1 MGERAGDDESFSVA
15 GTSAS
20 GTLCSIT
27 VPTAGGTGG
36 GARSCR
42 KDVTVKFHLMKAQV
56 VAHAYPRHH
65 TLDEV
70 KEHIACKFQ
79 VKSKFLLL
87 RQAGTE
93 LPGHRRLEELCVSE
107 YNVCDLELL
116 LSDAAREE
124 NVQLNLKLYYRNL
137 TLPDIITVRISSED
151 GKPGRDVVV
160 EIENQVITK
169 PFVGGYINKLNNIE
183 YHHAFTQTGPP
194 ADRLARPGTKFSRD
208 TQTVTE
214 RTTTTTIPRCQ
225 AVQHSGLDVA
235 ERKVPDGQCRS
246 ALPYETARELEGRK
260 DVAGKVRLIQRN
272 FRRVLWQR
280 LIKKSAAEWRELQKQ
295 QQENETEVQ
304 NSKTLAHNKTAVART
319 YPKTNEEFDA
329 LFAQIHCWKE
339 NEMKLIREKYSGAP
353 KIAEM
358 NILLDKEIQLLN
370 GVERQRRAIRR
381 EQLEEVVE
389 RQLVKISEP
398 KRWVGYNNRVIEMET
413 PQTQRARFLLLY
425 YRRLKMALPPSAG
438 GDPQD
443 HVALLDELSDVIVQE
458 NHPAT
463 EEVLSSFNHMLQAAF
478 TVYAH
483 LSAYPKIVSQM
494 PGKLENLL
502 QRERK
507 LLLCHLGMDDLA
519 ILRKRQLTL
528 LADII
533 RTDPEKAR
541 EKPVTK
547 LCRKCKKLR
556 PAHAFTVHSRQRS
569 ADVCG
574 QCTSLLGS
582 TVDIA
587 VYRSIL
593 RAIRRDERKR
603 GSLASYAFII
613 QENDIKHI
621 VENIWHGH
629 SVISSDTDRADLLL
643 PRWNVAQDWSPWN
656 CICLT
661 EQETRTHLKLQRL
674 DRFYQP
680 SVMKEI
686 QSKHALARSV
696 FGQLREI
703 DQEFTES
710 GDWWQVG
717 LDEKLV

>member
-1 MGERAGDDESFSVA
+1 MGEEESFSLA

-20 GTLCSIT
+20 GALAVS
-27 VPTAGGTGG
+27 VPTAAGAGG
-36 GARSCR
+36 GGGGRKCR

-87 RQAGTE
+87 RQAGAE
-93 LPGHRRLEELCVSE
+93 VPGQRRLEELCVSE

-137 TLPDIITVRISSED
+137 TLPDIITVRIPSED
-151 GKPGRDVVV
+151 GKPSRDVVV

-169 PFVGGYINKLNNIE
+169 PFVGGYINKANNIE

-194 ADRLARPGTKFSRD
+194 PDRLARPGTKFSRD
-208 TQTVTE
+208 TQTVCE
-214 RTTTTTIPRCQ
+214 RTTTTAIPRCQ
-225 AVQHSGLDVA
+225 AVQHSGLELA
-235 ERKVPDGQCRS
+235 ERKVPAGQCRTP
-246 ALPYETARELEGRK
+246 LPYESFQELERRK
-260 DVAGKVRLIQRN
+260 DVAGKVTLIQRN
-272 FRRVLWQR
+272 FRRLLWQR
-280 LIKKSAAEWRELQKQ
+280 LIAKSAAEWRELQKQ
-295 QQENETEVQ
+295 QQTNEAGAES
-304 NSKTLAHNKTAVART
+304 SKALAHNKTAVART

-339 NEMKLIREKYSGAP
+339 NELKLIRERYSGAP

-381 EQLEEVVE
+381 EQSEEVVE

-398 KRWVGYNNRVIEMET
+398 KRWVGCNNQVIEMET

-425 YRRLKMALPPSAG
+425 YRRLKVALPP
-438 GDPQD
+438 GDPQE
-443 HVALLDELSDVIVQE
+443 HIALLDELSDVIVQE

-463 EEVLSSFNHMLQAAF
+463 DE
-478 TVYAH
+478 
-483 LSAYPKIVSQM
+483 
-494 PGKLENLL
+494 LENLL
-502 QRERK
+502 QRERQ
-507 LLLCHLGMDDLA
+507 LLVCHLGTEDLS

-541 EKPVTK
+541 EKPATK

-556 PAHAFTVHSRQRS
+556 PTHAFTVHTRQRS

-593 RAIRRDERKR
+593 RAVRRDERKR

-629 SVISSDTDRADLLL
+629 SVISNDADRADLML

-656 CICLT
+656 CVCLT
-661 EQETRTHLKLQRL
+661 EQETRAHLKLQRL

-717 LDEKLV
+717 LDGKLV

>member
-1 MGERAGDDESFSVA
+1 MGERVGEEESFSLA
-15 GTSAS
+15 DTSTS
-20 GTLCSIT
+20 GTLAGGAS
-27 VPTAGGTGG
+27 VSTAGGT
-36 GARSCR
+36 RTCR

-65 TLDEV
+65 TVDEV

-93 LPGHRRLEELCVSE
+93 VPGHRRLEELCVSE

-116 LSDAAREE
+116 LSDVAREE

-137 TLPDIITVRISSED
+137 TLPDIITVRISGEE
-151 GKPGRDVVV
+151 GKPSRDVVV

-169 PFVGGYINKLNNIE
+169 PFVGGYINKQNNIE

-194 ADRLARPGTKFSRD
+194 ADRLARAGTKFSRD
-208 TQTVTE
+208 TQTVCE
-214 RTTTTTIPRCQ
+214 RTTITTIPRTQ

-235 ERKVPDGQCRS
+235 ERKVPEGLCRV
-246 ALPYETARELEGRK
+246 ALPYETAQEYERRK
-260 DVAGKVRLIQRN
+260 DLVGKVILIQRN

-280 LIKKSAAEWRELQKQ
+280 LIKKSAAEWRELQKLQ
-295 QQENETEVQ
+295 REIESGAES
-304 NSKTLAHNKTAVART
+304 SKSLAHNKTAVART

-339 NEMKLIREKYSGAP
+339 NELKLIREKYSGAP

-398 KRWVGYNNRVIEMET
+398 KRWVGYNNRIIEMET

-425 YRRLKMALPPSAG
+425 YRRLKMAPPPSAG
-438 GDPQD
+438 GDAQE
-443 HVALLDELSDVIVQE
+443 HMALLDELSDVVVQE

-463 EEVLSSFNHMLQAAF
+463 AE
-478 TVYAH
+478 
-483 LSAYPKIVSQM
+483 
-494 PGKLENLL
+494 LESLL
-502 QRERK
+502 QRERQ
-507 LLLCHLGMDDLA
+507 LLLSHLKMEDLSV
-519 ILRKRQLTL
+519 LRKRQLTL

-556 PAHAFTVHSRQRS
+556 PTHAFTVHTRQRS

-593 RAIRRDERKR
+593 RAVRRDERKR

-629 SVISSDTDRADLLL
+629 SVISNDTDRADLML
-643 PRWNVAQDWSPWN
+643 PRWNIAQDWSPWN

-661 EQETRTHLKLQRL
+661 EQETRAHLKLQRL
-674 DRFYQP
+674 DHFYQP
-680 SVMKEI
+680 SVLKEI

>member
-1 MGERAGDDESFSVA
+1 MSEHTDVEEPFSDA
-15 GTSAS
+15 TATAS
-20 GTLCSIT
+20 GPRLP
-27 VPTAGGTGG
+27 V
-36 GARSCR
+36 GARKNR

-87 RQAGTE
+87 RQAGME
-93 LPGHRRLEELCVSE
+93 VAGHRRLGELCVSE
-107 YNVCDLELL
+107 YDVCDLELL
-116 LSDAAREE
+116 LSEAARQE

-137 TLPDIITVRISSED
+137 TLPDIITVRIPGED
-151 GKPGRDVVV
+151 GKPPRDVVV

-169 PFVGGYINKLNNIE
+169 PFVGGYINKLSNIE

-194 ADRLARPGTKFSRD
+194 ADRLTQSGTRFSRD
-208 TQTVTE
+208 TQTVCE
-214 RTTTTTIPRCQ
+214 RTTTTAIPRCQ
-225 AVQHSGLDVA
+225 AVQHSALVEA
-235 ERKVPDGQCRS
+235 ERKIPEGSTREPQ
-246 ALPYETARELEGRK
+246 PYETFQELELRK
-260 DVAGKVRLIQRN
+260 DVVGKVTLLQRN
-272 FRRVLWQR
+272 WRRVLWKR
-280 LIKKSAAEWRELQKQ
+280 LIRKSAAEWRDLQRQ
-295 QQENETEVQ
+295 QQQNEISAKH
-304 NSKTLAHNKTAVART
+304 SKTLAHNKTCVARA

-329 LFAQIHCWKE
+329 LFAQIHNWKE
-339 NEMKLIREKYSGAP
+339 NELKMIRERYSGAP

-381 EQLEEVVE
+381 EQSEEVVE

-398 KRWVGYNNRVIEMET
+398 KRWVGCNNRVIEMET

-425 YRRLKMALPPSAG
+425 YRRLKEAPPSTVDA
-438 GDPQD
+438 DPQE

-458 NHPAT
+458 SHPAT
-463 EEVLSSFNHMLQAAF
+463 EE
-478 TVYAH
+478 
-483 LSAYPKIVSQM
+483 
-494 PGKLENLL
+494 LENLL
-502 QRERK
+502 QRERQ
-507 LLLCHLGMDDLA
+507 LLLCHLGAEDLA

-541 EKPVTK
+541 EKPANK

-556 PAHAFTVHSRQRS
+556 PTHAFTVHTRQRS

-574 QCTSLLGS
+574 QCSSLLGS

-593 RAIRRDERKR
+593 RAVRRDERKR

-629 SVISSDTDRADLLL
+629 SVISNDTDRADLLL

-656 CICLT
+656 CVCLT
-661 EQETRTHLKLQRL
+661 EQETRAHLKLQRL
-674 DRFYQP
+674 DRYYQP

-717 LDEKLV
+717 LDGKVV

>member
-1 MGERAGDDESFSVA
+1 MGERGEEESFSVA
-15 GTSAS
+15 DTSAS
-20 GTLCSIT
+20 GTLPVS
-27 VPTAGGTGG
+27 VSTAGGSRT
-36 GARSCR
+36 CR

-87 RQAGTE
+87 RQAGAE
-93 LPGHRRLEELCVSE
+93 VPGHRRLEELCVSE

-137 TLPDIITVRISSED
+137 TLPDIITVRIPGED
-151 GKPGRDVVV
+151 GKPTRDVVV

-169 PFVGGYINKLNNIE
+169 PFVGGYINKQNNIE

-194 ADRLARPGTKFSRD
+194 ADRLARAGTKYSRD
-208 TQTVTE
+208 TQTVCE
-214 RTTTTTIPRCQ
+214 RTTITTIPRTQ
-225 AVQHSGLDVA
+225 AVQHSGLAVA
-235 ERKVPDGQCRS
+235 ERKVPDGLCRA
-246 ALPYETARELEGRK
+246 ALPYETAQELERRQ
-260 DVAGKVRLIQRN
+260 DLVGKVILIQRN
-272 FRRVLWQR
+272 FRRLLWQR
-280 LIKKSAAEWRELQKQ
+280 LIKKSAAEWRDLQKQ
-295 QQENETEVQ
+295 QQENEAGAQ
-304 NSKTLAHNKTAVART
+304 SSKANAHNKTAVARA

-438 GDPQD
+438 GNPQE

-463 EEVLSSFNHMLQAAF
+463 GE
-478 TVYAH
+478 
-483 LSAYPKIVSQM
+483 
-494 PGKLENLL
+494 LEGLL
-502 QRERK
+502 QRERQ
-507 LLLCHLGMDDLA
+507 LLLCHLTVEDLSV
-519 ILRKRQLTL
+519 LRKRQLTL

-541 EKPVTK
+541 EKPATK

-556 PAHAFTVHSRQRS
+556 PTHAFTVHTRQRS

-629 SVISSDTDRADLLL
+629 SVISNDTDRADLKL

-661 EQETRTHLKLQRL
+661 EQETRAHLKLERL

-680 SVMKEI
+680 SVLKEI

>member
-1 MGERAGDDESFSVA
+1 MGERGEEESFSVA
-15 GTSAS
+15 DTSAS
-20 GTLCSIT
+20 GTLPVS
-27 VPTAGGTGG
+27 VSTAGGSRT
-36 GARSCR
+36 CR

-87 RQAGTE
+87 RQAGAE

-137 TLPDIITVRISSED
+137 TLPDIITVRIPGED
-151 GKPGRDVVV
+151 GKPTRDVVV

-169 PFVGGYINKLNNIE
+169 PFVGGYINKQNNIE

-194 ADRLARPGTKFSRD
+194 ADRLARAGTKYSRD
-208 TQTVTE
+208 TQTVCE
-214 RTTTTTIPRCQ
+214 RTTITTIPRTQ
-225 AVQHSGLDVA
+225 AVQHSGLAVA
-235 ERKVPDGQCRS
+235 ERKVPDGLCRA
-246 ALPYETARELEGRK
+246 ALPYETAQELERRQ
-260 DVAGKVRLIQRN
+260 DLVGKVILIQRN
-272 FRRVLWQR
+272 FRRLLWQR
-280 LIKKSAAEWRELQKQ
+280 LIRKSAAEWRDLQKQ
-295 QQENETEVQ
+295 QQENEAGAQ
-304 NSKTLAHNKTAVART
+304 SSKANAHNKTAVARA

-438 GDPQD
+438 GNPQE

-463 EEVLSSFNHMLQAAF
+463 GE
-478 TVYAH
+478 
-483 LSAYPKIVSQM
+483 
-494 PGKLENLL
+494 LEGLL
-502 QRERK
+502 QRERQ
-507 LLLCHLGMDDLA
+507 LLLCHLTVEDLSV
-519 ILRKRQLTL
+519 LRKRQLTL

-541 EKPVTK
+541 EKPATK

-556 PAHAFTVHSRQRS
+556 PTHAFTVHTRQRS

-629 SVISSDTDRADLLL
+629 SVISNDTDRADLKL

-661 EQETRTHLKLQRL
+661 EQETRAHLKLERL

-680 SVMKEI
+680 SVLKEI

>member
-1 MGERAGDDESFSVA
+1 MGGEEGESFSVA

-20 GTLCSIT
+20 GGTLSIS
-27 VPTAGGTGG
+27 VPGGGSSSTAGGGP
-36 GARSCR
+36 GARTTCR

-56 VAHAYPRHH
+56 VAHAYPRQH
-65 TLDEV
+65 TLEEV

-79 VKSKFLLL
+79 VKSKFLVL
-87 RQAGTE
+87 RQAGAE

-116 LSDAAREE
+116 LSEVAREE

-137 TLPDIITVRISSED
+137 TLPDIITVRIAGED
-151 GKPGRDVVV
+151 GKPSRDVVV

-169 PFVGGYINKLNNIE
+169 PFVGGYINKQNNVE

-208 TQTVTE
+208 TQTVCE
-214 RTTTTTIPRCQ
+214 RTTTTTIPRSQ
-225 AVQHSGLDVA
+225 AVQHSGLAVA
-235 ERKVPDGQCRS
+235 ERKVPDGPCRQP
-246 ALPYETARELEGRK
+246 LPYETAQELERRK
-260 DVAGKVRLIQRN
+260 DVAGKVLLIQRN

-280 LIKKSAAEWRELQKQ
+280 LVKKSAAEWRALQQRQ
-295 QQENETEVQ
+295 QANEAGAQE
-304 NSKTLAHNKTAVART
+304 SKTHAHNKTAVARA

-413 PQTQRARFLLLY
+413 PQTQRARFLLVY

-438 GDPQD
+438 GDPQE
-443 HVALLDELSDVIVQE
+443 HMALLDELADVIVQE

-463 EEVLSSFNHMLQAAF
+463 EE
-478 TVYAH
+478 
-483 LSAYPKIVSQM
+483 
-494 PGKLENLL
+494 LENLL

-507 LLLCHLGMDDLA
+507 LLLCHLRTEDLS

-541 EKPVTK
+541 ERPVTK

-556 PAHAFTVHSRQRS
+556 PANAFTVHTRQRS

-629 SVISSDTDRADLLL
+629 SVISNDTDRADLML

-661 EQETRTHLKLQRL
+661 EQETRAHLKLHRL

-680 SVMKEI
+680 SVLKEI